1 MRIDNPSIS
10 GSLSFIGGTNS
21 ISPTSVSLTGSLSG
35 TFEGQ
40 FSGDSLNNISGAFNS
55 VSSSLASDIYLNATS
70 INSLNSASSSYL
82 LNTSDTLDG
91 DLTVTGRITA
101 QEFHTEFVSSSIIYE
116 SGSTQFGNSSD
127 DTHVFTGNV
136 GIGVDSPTT
145 ILDVNG
151 FIRARSGVSTDNS
164 AKSFVWRLPN
174 TANSGTIWKKIGTF
188 TAGESARIKIVGYG
202 TTGYSAGISEA
213 GKVTISAHVSNAD
226 LLEGAYFQENLSV
239 RYGDVKFVST
249 GNVHEIFLEVGS
261 FTEYSFEASI
271 SQGTFEPSTT
281 TVSNPSATYAPAQR
295 WNVNSNLYVASTN
308 RVGIGTSDPQAKLNI
323 VGDSGL
329 GTLRLKQ
336 GGDTADDGILVFNSS
351 VDTSFRIWQDS
362 NAIVNFTRASST
374 YGLSIDVNGN
384 IGIGTSSGN
393 YPLHLSRGTTETLTP
408 TYIDG
413 YYTGIQQVYL
423 NNARAAYDTNGR
435 GTRLVLGAGGTI
447 GGYFYHQTVGSGG
460 NGEIGLGVQRTGGAG
475 TIQPAL
481 IANSNSDYT
490 VLRAVGGSGASVF
503 LQNSAGSNLF
513 TVQGSS
519 GNVGIG
525 TTSPNQKLT
534 VDGTSGGA
542 YIAINNAASGD
553 ISSGFMIYN
562 GNNLDTQ
569 IYTNP
574 TFGNTTFLTREKL
587 AVRAGGSERLTIGT
601 DGNVGIGSTSPTAK
615 LDVAGDFVYAN
626 PHVEQV
632 YSNNFSNTPGNRT
645 YKLSLVSLSGSGS
658 SIFSFF
664 TIYGYRAFGSM
675 ASHFEYRVHI
685 HRRFFQ
691 YDESSSSD
699 GLYNLYVYMPSSY
712 SGIFVHDISKS
723 SGIHTTTK
731 GQWSIHASDAGAP
744 AFGSEITIEKISYT
758 T

>member
-21 ISPTSVSLTGSLSG
+21 ISATSVSLTGSLSG

-40 FSGDSLNNISGAFNS
+40 FSGDSLSNISGAFNS
-55 VSSSLASDIYLNATS
+55 VSESLASDISLNAAS

-82 LNTSDTLDG
+82 LNTTDTLDG
-91 DLTVTGRITA
+91 DLTVTGKITA
-101 QEFHTEFVSSSIIYE
+101 QEFHTEFVSASIIYE

-127 DTHVFTGNV
+127 DTHVFTGSLLTTGNI
-136 GIGVDSPTT
+136 GIGIDSPTT

-226 LLEGAYFQENLSV
+226 LLEGVYFQENLSV

-308 RVGIGTSDPQAKLNI
+308 RVGIGTSDPNAKLNI
-323 VGDSGL
+323 IGDSGL
-329 GTLRLKQ
+329 MALRLKQ
-336 GGDTADDGILVFNSS
+336 GADSASDGILMSNSS
-351 VDTSFRIWQDS
+351 EATSFRIWQDS
-362 NAIVNFTRASST
+362 NAIVNFTRGSST

-384 IGIGTSSGN
+384 
-393 YPLHLSRGTTETLTP
+393 
-408 TYIDG
+408 
-413 YYTGIQQVYL
+413 
-423 NNARAAYDTNGR
+423 
-435 GTRLVLGAGGTI
+435 
-447 GGYFYHQTVGSGG
+447 
-460 NGEIGLGVQRTGGAG
+460 
-475 TIQPAL
+475 
-481 IANSNSDYT
+481 
-490 VLRAVGGSGASVF
+490 
-503 LQNSAGSNLF
+503 
-513 TVQGSS
+513 
-519 GNVGIG
+519 VGIG
-525 TTSPNQKLT
+525 TTSPAEKLHVNGNIRLFSAGYPYIDMGVATDNYFRLINDNPNDTFLLQKNGSTLVTFTAGGNVGISTTSSNQKLT

-632 YSNNFSNTPGNRT
+632 YSNNFSNSPGNRT
-645 YKLSLVSLSGSGS
+645 YKLSLASLTGSGS

-685 HRRFFQ
+685 HRRRSGSTDLVNIRVYKMSAATDGLRFFQ

-744 AFGSEITIEKISYT
+744 TFGSEITIEKISYT